1 MLHGLCS
8 PLIDKSASPT
18 WFGTLDLGGLQ
29 GADAG
34 GGSRRELL
42 KLERPQQNVDLSWP
56 DTKPCSQNI
65 QQFVRSERCIQ
76 TYITVSEIFQA
87 SDIASGAPSLSQCT
101 S

>member
-42 KLERPQQNVDLSWP
+42 KLERPGQNVDLSWP

-65 QQFVRSERCIQ
+65 QQFGRSERWMQ
-76 TYITVSEIFQA
+76 TDIPGSEVLQA
-87 SDIASGAPSLSQCT
+87 SAVASGTTTLL
-101 S
+101 

>member
-56 DTKPCSQNI
+56 DTRPCSQHI
-65 QQFVRSERCIQ
+65 QRFGRSERWMQ
-76 TYITVSEIFQA
+76 TDIPGSEVLQA
-87 SDIASGAPSLSQCT
+87 SAVASGTTTLL
-101 S
+101 